1 VHRRSETGV
10 WWASP
15 HVAGILALVPTVVGI
30 FLIIH
35 ELTLHDVI
43 GGVTLQQGG
52 VNFASAVALSK
63 GQLPYENFVLTQ
75 PPGMS
80 ILLLPFAWAAHSN
93 ASGALTA
100 ARGFTALVAV
110 VDIFLVGFIARFHGI
125 ASTMIAGV
133 LFAMFPYAFFSTSTV
148 MLEPYLLLFCLLAF
162 HVAFR
167 DGELAEGW
175 RLVLAGAF
183 VGFAVAIKP
192 WAVIPA
198 AALLVCAAVQ
208 WRQAF
213 GRVLG
218 GIVLGV
224 GVPCI
229 TFVLAS
235 PSAFFHDVFGGELKT
250 GSSHGASAAIG
261 ARLAEVFGFGS
272 PLAIAHPNGLATTVA
287 LVVVIVVVLA
297 ALMRAST
304 ASMLDWALLA
314 SAIGLVV
321 VGLIPHGLPIDY
333 TYFLAGFG
341 AIVIGNSIGSLLSV
355 ISSISVGAGDM
366 SSTVAGGVTILCIA
380 AMVTVVAVGAPKET
394 DYWRSYF
401 IRHGSSPAVTID
413 EFVPAGTCVVSND
426 PEALVVAKRF
436 TDLPTDCPYL
446 VDPGAIEKTAASPAA
461 ADAEWEQVLSRA
473 RYVVIAPGR
482 PHLLF
487 SPLLRRFFTRN
498 FSLIHNADYQIYA
511 NTAKANGT

>member
-1 VHRRSETGV
+1 VHRRTETGV
-10 WWASP
+10 WWATP
-15 HVAGILALVPTVVGI
+15 HVAGILALAPTVLGI

-35 ELTLHDVI
+35 ELTLHDVM

-52 VNFASAVALSK
+52 VNLASAVALSK
-63 GQLPYENFVLTQ
+63 GQLPYQDFVLTQ
-75 PPGMS
+75 PPGIS

-93 ASGALTA
+93 ASGALAA
-100 ARGFTALVAV
+100 ARGLTAAVAVADVFLVA
-110 VDIFLVGFIARFHGI
+110 FLARFHGV
-125 ASTMIAGV
+125 ASTIIAGV

-148 MLEPYLLLFCLLAF
+148 MFEPYLLFFCLLAF

-167 DGELAEGW
+167 EGELAEGW
-175 RLVLAGAF
+175 RLVLAGVL

-208 WRQAF
+208 WRQAL
-213 GRVLG
+213 GRMLG
-218 GIVLGV
+218 GIVLGI

-235 PSAFFHDVFGGELKT
+235 PSAFVRDVLGGELKT
-250 GSSHGASAAIG
+250 GSIHAASAGIG
-261 ARLAEVFGFGS
+261 ARLAELFGLGS
-272 PLAIAHPNGLATTVA
+272 PLDIAHPDGLATTVA
-287 LVVVIVVVLA
+287 LVLVIVIVIA
-297 ALMRAST
+297 ALARAST
-304 ASMLDWALLA
+304 ASNLDWALLA
-314 SAIGLVV
+314 SAAGLVV
-321 VGLIPHGLPIDY
+321 IALIPHTLPVDY

-355 ISSISVGAGDM
+355 ISTISVGAGDM

-380 AMVTVVAVGAPKET
+380 AMLTIVAVGAPKET

-413 EFVPAGTCVVSND
+413 EFVPAGSCVVSND
-426 PEALVVAKRF
+426 PEALIVANRF

-446 VDPGAIEKTAASPAA
+446 VDPGAIEKTAASVAA
-461 ADAEWEQVLSRA
+461 AGAEWEQLLSRA
-473 RYVVIAPGR
+473 HYVVIAPGQ

-498 FSLIHNADYQIYA
+498 FSLIHNADYQIYVS
-511 NTAKANGT
+511 TAGAGGT